1 MLGPWGS
8 EALGRWHSQEALQE
22 GAIIL
27 PAGEPCD
34 GRVLLPQGTGLP
46 HPALCWALPG
56 AGCVAQGQHLSSGFT
71 LTSGGL
77 CKASWCSR
85 FISCNTK
92 LQGSTQR
99 RTAITLSAARG
110 TLGRA
115 ARRRAAQP
123 CPQQEAVLQRHR
135 EIGLLGGGSRR
146 WAQL

>member
-1 MLGPWGS
+1 MAQPGS
-8 EALGRWHSQEALQE
+8 TARGSNHSASRRALRW
-22 GAIIL
+22 
-27 PAGEPCD
+27 PCFTA
-34 GRVLLPQGTGLP
+34 PGLP

-77 CKASWCSR
+77 CKASWCST

-99 RTAITLSAARG
+99 RTAITVSAPRG
-110 TLGRA
+110 SLGRA

-123 CPQQEAVLQRHR
+123 CPQQQAVLQRHR